1 MRKRKRRIL
10 ESELHTVLAL
20 HALASV
26 MVVSIGVVGFLVVRR
41 LAKLIQEARD
51 LLPAAGEALEEGLS

>member
-10 ESELHTVLAL
+10 ESELHTAQAL
-20 HALASV
+20 HALAPF
-26 MVVSIGVVGFLVVRR
+26 MVVSIAVVGFLVVRR

-51 LLPAAGEALEEGLS
+51 LLPAAAEALDETLG

>member
-10 ESELHTVLAL
+10 ESELHTALAL

-26 MVVSIGVVGFLVVRR
+26 MVVSIGAAGFLVVRR
-41 LAKLIQEARD
+41 LAKLIQEVRE
-51 LLPAAGEALEEGLS
+51 LLPAAAEVLDETLG

>member
-1 MRKRKRRIL
+1 MRKRKRRLL
-10 ESELHTVLAL
+10 ESELHAVLAL

-26 MVVSIGVVGFLVVRR
+26 VVVSVGVGGFLVIRR

-51 LLPAAGEALEEGLS
+51 LLPGASEALNESLS

>member
-26 MVVSIGVVGFLVVRR
+26 MVVSVGVGGYIVVRR
-41 LAKLIQEARD
+41 LAKLIQEARE
-51 LLPAAGEALEEGLS
+51 LLPVAGEVLNESLT